1 MPSISIDLI
10 ITLVDPSL
18 NGSIIIFSLP
28 LSLDFLIDAI
38 LASETEIILW
48 LRELIETIFST
59 ETIFSFVNKFG
70 ANPSVVGKSFK
81 TLF

>member
-28 LSLDFLIDAI
+28 FSLDFLIDAI

-59 ETIFSFVNKFG
+59 ETIFFFV
-70 ANPSVVGKSFK
+70 S
-81 TLF
+81 